1 MFDSSL
7 LCSVQRHTF
16 CESGRVRSQISDS
29 RVWLRAQ
36 LYIPVSNCLM
46 WANHLHELK
55 SHSLTLSPFTI
66 CTFAVNKGGWGDR
79 EKSQRVWLARCPPRM
94 LICIKWLPS
103 TLELFSTSS
112 CRQMRLAVRRGPRSV
127 SVPD

>member
-1 MFDSSL
+1 MTAASCARLRDTL
-7 LCSVQRHTF
+7 
-16 CESGRVRSQISDS
+16 SGNLADCAHRSQIP
-29 RVWLRAQ
+29 VCGCGAQ

-46 WANHLHELK
+46 WANHLHEKK

-79 EKSQRVWLARCPPRM
+79 EKSQRVWLACCPPCM

-112 CRQMRLAVRRGPRSV
+112 CRQMRLAVRREPRSV
-127 SVPD
+127 SMPD